1 MSARLLAASLFAL
14 IAVVAVS
21 ALPKVDIPETA
32 FDETDTPAIQAVVIT
47 KTASPKSIS
56 SVAVLASMLFARTC
70 KAKARIISPA
80 DTSQSSDSRQ
90 FREPL
95 NTLRC

>member
-32 FDETDTPAIQAVVIT
+32 FDETNTPTIQAVVIT

-56 SVAVLASMLFARTC
+56 SGAVLAPILFARTC
-70 KAKARIISPA
+70 KAQARIISPA
-80 DTSQSSDSRQ
+80 YTNQSSDSHR
-90 FREPL
+90 FNPL
-95 NTLRC
+95 STLRC